1 MRFGLI
7 TSRSTNHCEACSTLH
22 LTRLSP
28 RRELL
33 HQLLDSTSCTAGWS
47 ISLLYKRDLYEKKIL
62 ISHSYKVHPLKLS
75 EVHGLSL
82 EVASRD
88 EEREEVVPVTLVR
101 QSEERDGD
109 VLTPILGKEVS
120 AIFETRMLFTFIADK
135 MRPQRPDK
143 SISHKC
149 CHDPKLMAE
158 ATRVV
163 SSSIPPT
170 HAYFC
175 RHPTSTPWALVMEH
189 GVHFSRRQRTRATRL
204 SCANAAIR

>member
-1 MRFGLI
+1 MSTLFSFGLKRK
-7 TSRSTNHCEACSTLH
+7 TSETPVEVIVRYVINCTVCAGTRTGYVRTYSSTRMARARTQSSH

-120 AIFETRMLFTFIADK
+120 AM
-135 MRPQRPDK
+135 
-143 SISHKC
+143 
-149 CHDPKLMAE
+149 
-158 ATRVV
+158 
-163 SSSIPPT
+163 
-170 HAYFC
+170 
-175 RHPTSTPWALVMEH
+175 
-189 GVHFSRRQRTRATRL
+189 
-204 SCANAAIR
+204 